1 MNVFNSMICIVAMG
15 AALLFGSGCE
25 KHDETAS
32 GHEHGAACSH
42 GAGTAT
48 ADGRAEE
55 EHAAEPKTAGTAKT
69 EPEASH
75 EHGAACSHGG
85 DTAAADGHA
94 EADHAAEPQT
104 AGTAKAESETGHEH
118 GAACSHDTATADGH
132 AEEDHAAEPK
142 AAGTAK
148 AEPEPGHQH
157 GAACSQ
163 SETASPDTVNR
174 ASPAITVPENA
185 RKLIG
190 LTCVTAVKRNIRG
203 SVRFPGSFEL
213 MPGAR
218 RVYGTASPGVVE
230 VCVLPFQRVRKG
242 DTLFR
247 VASPEWA
254 RQTGAKREAAAA
266 LALAKTEAEALRER
280 LLKLKETGVRNAELE
295 MTLKMKEAEAARSES
310 VFQSVEGQLRSVLA
324 LCREESGFLVFEA
337 RDGGVVERVSTDSGA
352 WLDAGSEV
360 VSVAREDGIW
370 FRANGAPAEMLR
382 IRDGLPGYIEPLRGT
397 ADTAGHV
404 EGVVS
409 LGWIADATARVRP
422 VYLTPKHLPPWATP
436 GSAGILSMVTEQSAS
451 ESLAVPL
458 ACVVP
463 DGLRS
468 VVFVRDVK
476 NHNAFTKNEV
486 VLGAS
491 DGDWVEVQGI
501 AAGASVVLNGAYELK
516 LTAPSASSAAPKKAG
531 HFHADGQF
539 YEDSH

>member
-1 MNVFNSMICIVAMG
+1 MNVLHSMSGMVALG
-15 AALLFGSGCE
+15 AALLLGSGCD
-25 KHDETAS
+25 KHDEAASGHEHGADCSHGADPATADGHAEEDYVFQPKTAGTAKTEPES

-42 GAGTAT
+42 GA
-48 ADGRAEE
+48 EP
-55 EHAAEPKTAGTAKT
+55 AAPN
-69 EPEASH
+69 
-75 EHGAACSHGG
+75 
-85 DTAAADGHA
+85 
-94 EADHAAEPQT
+94 
-104 AGTAKAESETGHEH
+104 
-118 GAACSHDTATADGH
+118 
-132 AEEDHAAEPK
+132 
-142 AAGTAK
+142 
-148 AEPEPGHQH
+148 
-157 GAACSQ
+157 
-163 SETASPDTVNR
+163 PDTR
-174 ASPAITVPENA
+174 ASPAINVPENA

-218 RVYGTASPGVVE
+218 RVYSTPSPGVVE

-242 DTLFR
+242 DILFR

-254 RQTGAKREAAAA
+254 RQSGAKREAVAA
-266 LALAKTEAEALRER
+266 LALAQTESDALRER

-295 MTLKMKEAEAARSES
+295 MTLKMKEAETARSES
-310 VFQSVEGQLRSVLA
+310 VVQSVDGQLRSVLA
-324 LCREESGFLVFEA
+324 LCREESGALVFEA

-370 FRANGAPAEMLR
+370 FRAHGVPAEMLSV
-382 IRDGLPGYIEPLRGT
+382 RDGLPGHVEPLRGT
-397 ADTAGHV
+397 TDATEGV

-409 LGWIADATARVRP
+409 LGWIADAAARVRP
-422 VYLTPKHLPPWATP
+422 VYLTPKRLPSWATP
-436 GSAGILSMVTEQSAS
+436 GTAGILSVVVEQSAAN
-451 ESLAVPL
+451 SLAVPL

-468 VVFVRDVK
+468 VVFVRDAK
-476 NHNAFTKNEV
+476 NPSTFTKNEV
-486 VLGAS
+486 ILGAS
-491 DGDWVEVQGI
+491 DGDWVEVKGI
-501 AAGASVVLNGAYELK
+501 VAGASVVLNGAYELK